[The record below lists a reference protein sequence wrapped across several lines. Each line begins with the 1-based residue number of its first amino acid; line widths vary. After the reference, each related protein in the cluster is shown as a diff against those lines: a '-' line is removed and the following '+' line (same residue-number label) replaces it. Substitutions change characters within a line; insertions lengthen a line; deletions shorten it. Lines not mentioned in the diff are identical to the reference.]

1 MLRDLREGWNT
12 LVSSPLLRGLTVV
25 VGLWALAAGT
35 FWGIGV
41 VYALD
46 ELDSG
51 EAGFGVVVALSA
63 VGSLVGAAI
72 TRPLIAPTGIFAA
85 ASAGIA
91 VSAVAVAALSLADH
105 LLVAAGLLA
114 SAVGTRVTSLI
125 SAVPVLLTASLLPSL
140 RRRLTEAR
148 ARAEQPSG
156 PVDRS

>member
-1 MLRDLREGWNT
+1 M
-12 LVSSPLLRGLTVV
+12 

-125 SAVPVLLTASLLPSL
+125 SAVPVLLAASLLPSL